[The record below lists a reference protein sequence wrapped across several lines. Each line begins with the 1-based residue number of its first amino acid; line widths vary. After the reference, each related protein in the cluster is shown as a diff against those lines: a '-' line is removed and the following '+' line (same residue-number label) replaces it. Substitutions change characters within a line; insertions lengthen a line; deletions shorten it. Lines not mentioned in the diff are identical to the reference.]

1 MEVPGLGADKWK
13 TQICLKPTTVFFN
26 YKQYYLKIQI
36 CLSKNVERTVMS
48 WLKMKATKNV
58 IRRVS
63 YASYI
68 APWLD
73 W

>member
-48 WLKMKATKNV
+48 
-58 IRRVS
+58 
-63 YASYI
+63 
-68 APWLD
+68 
-73 W
+73 